1 MVAIAMIVLIV
12 LGFVVL
18 AAGIVGCVL
27 PIIPGPPLAY
37 AALILLSIARKW
49 EAVSPTALIVLGV
62 LAAAVTVMDYLMP
75 LITSKWKGASK
86 AGIWGS
92 LAGMIAGMIFFPPF
106 GVIIGT
112 FVGAVLGEL
121 LFSKRPDGALRAGWG
136 VFLGTM
142 LGIALKLAVSGVIA
156 VYFLRAVLRG

>member
-1 MVAIAMIVLIV
+1 MIVLIV

-112 FVGAVLGEL
+112 FVGAVLGVGL
-121 LFSKRPDGALRAGWG
+121 VRPLATCSG
-136 VFLGTM
+136 GTSTHM
-142 LGIALKLAVSGVIA
+142 ARSTSISRIDRVSMAISCPPA
-156 VYFLRAVLRG
+156 AWWAKTS